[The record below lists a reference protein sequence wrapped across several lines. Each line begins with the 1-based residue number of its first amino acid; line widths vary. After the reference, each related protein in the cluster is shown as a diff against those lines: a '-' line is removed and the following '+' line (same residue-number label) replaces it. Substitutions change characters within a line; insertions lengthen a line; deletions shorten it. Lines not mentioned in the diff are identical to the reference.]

1 MKSKQVFHDYCT
13 GCGLCKVALG
23 LSFEEDEKGFLYPLL
38 NQESEVFCS
47 KVCPA
52 GGNALANYQDGSI
65 WGKYRRSAFGWS
77 ADGFIRKGSST
88 GGVLT
93 TLCIYLLEHHLV
105 DGIIQTRR
113 SNEDFRK
120 TETIVSRT
128 KEDVLSCMGSRY
140 STSSPLMFLNEM
152 IQPGERYAFVGKP
165 CDVSAL
171 RVYME
176 EVRPELKTSIIY
188 LFSFFCA
195 GQPSILANNQLVT
208 ALGGNNLND
217 CSDLQYRGNGWPGYA
232 TLTLKDGTR
241 HQMDYETSWMKI
253 LGRNVRKCCRFCAD
267 GTGELADLA
276 CGDAWY
282 LGDDGKPDFADRP
295 GRNVIFAR
303 TETGDA
309 LLKDVEKAGFLKLE
323 PFNPDRDGLRKIQ
336 PYHYTRKASL
346 LVYKKALGLCGRIFP
361 LYDNKKLSQF
371 AKGFSV
377 KQKILRFGGTI
388 HRVIKGTI

>member
-1 MKSKQVFHDYCT
+1 
-13 GCGLCKVALG
+13 
-23 LSFEEDEKGFLYPLL
+23 
-38 NQESEVFCS
+38 
-47 KVCPA
+47 
-52 GGNALANYQDGSI
+52 
-65 WGKYRRSAFGWS
+65 
-77 ADGFIRKGSST
+77 
-88 GGVLT
+88 
-93 TLCIYLLEHHLV
+93 
-105 DGIIQTRR
+105 
-113 SNEDFRK
+113 
-120 TETIVSRT
+120 
-128 KEDVLSCMGSRY
+128 MGSRY

-176 EVRPELKTSIIY
+176 EIRPELKASIIY